1 MAGGEGT
8 RLRPLTSNLPKPMM
22 PLANKPMMEHVID
35 LLRRHG
41 FDEIVVTLA
50 FMPDAIRN
58 HFGDGSEYGVHIQYA
73 TEETPLGTAG
83 SVRNVGPCPRRALPG
98 HLRERRSTTGAGRR
112 RRCRRWSP

>member
-1 MAGGEGT
+1 MKAVIMAGGEGS

-83 SVRNVGPCPRRALPG
+83 SVRNAADALDDRFLVISGDVQIGRASW
-98 HLRERRSTTGAGRR
+98 RERV
-112 RRCRRWSP
+112 

>member
-73 TEETPLGTAG
+73 TEETPSA
-83 SVRNVGPCPRRALPG
+83 RRDRCATRPKP
-98 HLRERRSTTGAGRR
+98 STSASSS
-112 RRCRRWSP
+112 SPVTC